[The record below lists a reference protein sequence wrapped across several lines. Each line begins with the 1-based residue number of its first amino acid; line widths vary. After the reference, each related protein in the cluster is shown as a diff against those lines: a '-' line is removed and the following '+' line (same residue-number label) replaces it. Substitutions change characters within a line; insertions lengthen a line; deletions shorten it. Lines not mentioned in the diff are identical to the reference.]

1 MTRSR
6 IDRMRER
13 LTRSLQ
19 PQMLDIEDESHLH
32 VGHAGARDGRG
43 HFQGSATSE
52 NLLRSWRPHADRHTC
67 TGSASSHSRRAM
79 MPRAIFHAAAHHVAG
94 LRQIPTGHSCCASQ
108 MCDVGPDPAGKSVMH
123 ITVTLVTVSI

>member
-13 LTRSLQ
+13 LTTSLQ

-43 HFQGSATSE
+43 HFRVIIVAE
-52 NLLRSWRPHADRHTC
+52 A
-67 TGSASSHSRRAM
+67 
-79 MPRAIFHAAAHHVAG
+79 FAG
-94 LRQIPTGHSCCASQ
+94 LTRVQRHQKIYAALGDLMQTDIHALAVQ
-108 MCDVGPDPAGKSVMH
+108 ALTPAE
-123 ITVTLVTVSI
+123 L